1 MRKQRRFHPA
11 GRLTRTNEFE
21 RTGRRGRPKRIWE
34 DQAGT
39 MVVYTSRKHF
49 NRKLSRMAMPNK
61 NPPGWY
67 PGSSESSGMIYT
79 RLVHRWIP
87 IYCDSCRGV
96 GYCSE
101 QFRVECSS
109 KRNDGSWST
118 RSKPLKM
125 NEVMYPARAVYVGS
139 EPRITCRCLGSG
151 GHPRPSV
158 VRELAYQLSISKD
171 GPPSSR

>member
-1 MRKQRRFHPA
+1 MPRRQRFHPS
-11 GRLTRTNEFE
+11 GPLTRTGDFE
-21 RTGRRGRPKRIWE
+21 RLGKRGRPKRIWV
-34 DQAGT
+34 DRDGNR
-39 MVVYTSRKHF
+39 VVYTSRKHF
-49 NRKLSRMAMPNK
+49 TRKFSRMAMPNK
-61 NPPGWY
+61 YPPGWY

-87 IYCDSCRGV
+87 TRCESCKGV
-96 GYCSE
+96 RYCSE

-109 KRNDGSWST
+109 KRSDGTWCT

-125 NEVMYPARAVYVGS
+125 NQVMYPARAVYVGS
-139 EPRITCRCLGSG
+139 EPPITCMCLGAG

-158 VRELAYQLSISKD
+158 IREMAYQLSISKD